1 MELHTFAYTIGII
14 ELLIFIPMLV
24 SGSKAVA
31 WMQRFVANDL
41 AIRSLGGVMVI
52 IGVLV
57 LVGDWSI
64 GLDPAGLIRLVAWAT
79 LIKGLFASWKPNVL
93 KRNMT
98 LLSSAGM
105 RPIISVVGILIG
117 VLLIYGAGLV

>member
-1 MELHTFAYTIGII
+1 MELTTFAYTIGIV
-14 ELLIFIPMLV
+14 ELLIFIPVLV

-31 WMQRFVANDL
+31 WMQKFVSNDL
-41 AIRSLGGVMVI
+41 AMRSMGGVLTI

-64 GLDPAGLIRLVAWAT
+64 GSDPAGLIRLVAWAT
-79 LIKGLFASWKPNVL
+79 LIKGVLACWKPDVL
-93 KRNMT
+93 KKNMS
-98 LLSSAGM
+98 LLSNASM
-105 RPIISVVGILIG
+105 RPIISIVGILIG